1 MTRAIKKHQLDLH
14 KELVVTDRS
23 RFIYSMTCLL
33 YQAKMEEDFNY
44 NEKPDINI
52 VRKVYDELHLAT
64 THRRS
69 SQFTE
74 SSDSK
79 SCFQNVYTKLASCSC
94 SWQGFSQFVFRLAP
108 ILQWLP
114 KYSVKNDL
122 LADVTGGVTVGIMHI
137 PQGKI
142 L

>member
-1 MTRAIKKHQLDLH
+1 MA
-14 KELVVTDRS
+14 
-23 RFIYSMTCLL
+23 
-33 YQAKMEEDFNY
+33 EEVFNY

-52 VRKVYDELHLAT
+52 VRKVYDELHLTT

-74 SSDSK
+74 SSDGNIS
-79 SCFQNVYTKLASCSC
+79 FRQDVYTKLASCSC
-94 SWQGFSQFVFRLAP
+94 SWERFSQFCFRLAP

-122 LADVTGGVTVGIMHI
+122 LADITGGVTVGIMHI
-137 PQGKI
+137 PQGKM